1 MPALRFLASAVMAA
15 IPLLVAGGA
24 RAERPIERSVV
35 FIECTDTAGGASRGS
50 GVIVSP
56 QGHVLTAKHVVPD
69 GAKCKGSIGVAD
81 PNVASMLVVQPTALP
96 VDAALLRFTSGG
108 PYDYVP
114 YCNVEDWMIRK
125 RIIVAGFP
133 GNTETG
139 AASYREGVLA
149 TTIPNASG
157 LLETDGQTVEGMSGG
172 PVFSRN
178 LNGLIGI
185 VAGAKFTAQGTISYY
200 GILPVSFF
208 ADALR
213 LQESDRACYTPSREV
228 DFRDE
233 QGNWTAQWM
242 TGDDPLPLGV
252 TVDDGFCFIQQ
263 INGVFTD
270 ELDDVGVIIN
280 DFGEYELYGAGP
292 SKHGATARCVL
303 HE

>member
-1 MPALRFLASAVMAA
+1 MAQPWTSF
-15 IPLLVAGGA
+15 PLLVAEGA
-24 RAERPIERSVV
+24 RAERPVERSIV
-35 FIECTDTAGGASRGS
+35 FIECTDAGGVTSRGS

-56 QGHVLTAKHVVPD
+56 QGHVLTARHVVPD

-81 PNVASMLVVQPTALP
+81 PNVANMLVVQPTALP

-108 PYDYVP
+108 PYEYVP

-200 GILPVSFF
+200 GILPVSFV

-213 LQESDRACYTPSREV
+213 LQESDLACYSESREV
-228 DFRDE
+228 NFSDE
-233 QGNWTAQWM
+233 EGNWTARWN
-242 TGDDPLPLGV
+242 TGDEPLGLGV
-252 TVDDGFCFIQQ
+252 TVFDGFCFPKQ
-263 INGVFTD
+263 IDGAFTD
-270 ELDDVGVIIN
+270 ELDNVELFVN
-280 DFGEYELYGAGP
+280 DAGEYELSGTGP
-292 SKHGATARCVL
+292 GKHGATAGCIL
-303 HE
+303 NE